1 MAEIAGLTIGGIG
14 LASLFTTCVD
24 YLDCIT
30 LARNHSRDLEVS
42 LTQMSL
48 LNQRLNIWGE
58 IVKAQNN
65 GYELPALREKWPQI
79 GGAVG
84 EALVSIKDA
93 FTDVSALEKRY
104 SLKATPESSSTAMV
118 IHDFNIDRF
127 EKISENLNVL
137 EKQKKKLASV
147 IEEIDDEDS
156 LKLLVEATEENQ
168 STRSASSG
176 HLFINTIVGE
186 RVRVT
191 MGNAGNSTIVGYKFN
206 RTNIM
211 NAEVYIGNMSDE
223 RVTMGNAGNS
233 TIVGYKFNRTNI
245 MNAEVYIGNM
255 LDAALA
261 SFYSALK
268 GPELGKE

>member
-1 MAEIAGLTIGGIG
+1 MAEIASLTIGGIG

-24 YLDCIT
+24 CLDCIT
-30 LARNHSRDLEVS
+30 LAP
-42 LTQMSL
+42 
-48 LNQRLNIWGE
+48 
-58 IVKAQNN
+58 QNN

-104 SLKATPESSSTAMV
+104 SLKATPESSSTAMD
-118 IHDFNIDRF
+118 IHESRALNQIMDAFHIWAVHDKKKFDTLIQVVSFNIDRL

-137 EKQKKKLASV
+137 EKQKKLASV
-147 IEEIDDEDS
+147 IKEIDDEDS
-156 LKLLVEATEENQ
+156 LKLLVEAIEENQ
-168 STRSASSG
+168 STGSASSG
-176 HLFINTIVGE
+176 HLFINTIIGE
-186 RVRVT
+186 R
-191 MGNAGNSTIVGYKFN
+191 A
-206 RTNIM
+206 
-211 NAEVYIGNMSDE
+211 